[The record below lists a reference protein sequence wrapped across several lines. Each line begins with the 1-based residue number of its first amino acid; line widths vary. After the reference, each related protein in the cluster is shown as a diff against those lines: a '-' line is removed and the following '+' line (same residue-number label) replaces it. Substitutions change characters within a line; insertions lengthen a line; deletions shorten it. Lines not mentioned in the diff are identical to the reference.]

1 MSKNTNAN
9 NLTAEQKAAL
19 NFAIDMYA
27 LKQAK
32 LNGGMKA
39 KPVILMPQF
48 EEDTDGK
55 WIPIESNGIRPTKK
69 DGLMYVRFGMPYT
82 AISSNG
88 TPEIKVLKTNV
99 FNADTKLELL
109 LEANDMSIG
118 SAFPDMVLVIEETVE
133 HPGTTLGGNLKGG
146 YQQKFSGSSNIPCT
160 FTGEHNGITYD
171 TPAPIFRRIKLAPT
185 GSTNTLIQHTNTA
198 ELSKFASAAWQEL
211 NSPKAQSAALKGAAA
226 KAVTKK

>member
-39 KPVILMPQF
+39 KPVILLPQF

-55 WIPIESNGIRPTKK
+55 WVPIESNGMRTTKK

>member
-55 WIPIESNGIRPTKK
+55 WVPIESNGIRPTKK

-109 LEANDMSIG
+109 LEANDMTIG

-160 FTGEHNGITYD
+160 FTGEHNGVTYD

-226 KAVTKK
+226 KAGTKK